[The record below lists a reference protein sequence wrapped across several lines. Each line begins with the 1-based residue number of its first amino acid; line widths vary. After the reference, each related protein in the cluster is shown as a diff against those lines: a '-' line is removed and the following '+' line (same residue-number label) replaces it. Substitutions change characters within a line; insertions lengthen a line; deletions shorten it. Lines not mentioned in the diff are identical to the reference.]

1 MTFSVKLQR
10 VRHQCDSVAS
20 GDWCGFERRLPLQAS
35 KAGNVRIYF
44 FTWL

>member
-1 MTFSVKLQR
+1 MTFSVSFNASLT
-10 VRHQCDSVAS
+10 QCDSVAS
-20 GDWCGFERRLPLQAS
+20 GDWRGFERRLLLQAS